1 MPADFLKCVADGGK
15 VITKDLGNGE
25 YIKICFKDGK
35 SYPGETMKKEI
46 QKKAHENQAIRTLI
60 PIGLEFAED
69 KAGGYELQVL
79 KPGQWDH
86 PAYGMVE
93 ITPEIQQEF
102 ADNFK
107 RDLRAHS
114 STIGLPIDE
123 EHYSDRGATG
133 WIKDLINK
141 GNEGLFAIVEWN
153 VKGRE
158 LIKNAIYRF
167 FSPEFY
173 FQYED
178 PEDRRLYNNVLVGG
192 ALTNRPYFKGL
203 NPVVLSENIIHK
215 HMDLKEIVKK
225 VFADLSDG
233 EKSFITS
240 HFSELTEDELTKFSE
255 LFKEGDVC
263 KLADGSDGVLSPD
276 KDGKMVC
283 MSAKDAAAKK
293 ASEKDAADKKA
304 KEEADKKKEEEEAA
318 KKKAEEDAAAAE
330 AAKNNGNNLG
340 MSESKIKELQK
351 QAEDGIK
358 ASEKLKKIEMS
369 DKIDGFIYSETNLEK
384 GKLPVSLK
392 DKVSEFAMSL
402 NESQMTKFFEIIEG
416 MPSAKLFSE
425 LGESALA
432 ANDGSVAPKG
442 VDEYSFNLDKKA
454 KELMKANDKLTYQ
467 SALVMAEKEL
477 AKK

>member
-1 MPADFLKCVADGGK
+1 LLVIRRPTRGLFPWFSLRSKLKKRAGVIRCVF
-15 VITKDLGNGE
+15 
-25 YIKICFKDGK
+25 FKDM
-35 SYPGETMKKEI
+35 PEIKKN
-46 QKKAHENQAIRTLI
+46 KKENQAIRTLV
-60 PIGLEFAED
+60 PIDLSFAED

-107 RDLRAHS
+107 KDLRAHS

-203 NPVVLSENIIHK
+203 NPVVLSENLIHK
-215 HMDLKEIVKK
+215 HMDLKKIMEK
-225 VFADLSDG
+225 VFADLSND

-240 HFSELTEDELTKFSE
+240 HFSELDEAGKE
-255 LFKEGDVC
+255 KFKEL
-263 KLADGSDGVLSPD
+263 KPAETEEE
-276 KDGKMVC
+276 
-283 MSAKDAAAKK
+283 KK
-293 ASEKDAADKKA
+293 AREEKEAADKKA
-304 KEEADKKKEEEEAA
+304 AEEAEAKKKEEEEAA
-318 KKKAEEDAAAAE
+318 KKKADEDAAAE
-330 AAKNNGNNLG
+330 AAKNNGNNIN
-340 MSESKIKELQK
+340 MSEAAIKDLK
-351 QAEDGIK
+351 DK
-358 ASEKLKKIEMS
+358 ADAGVKATEELKKIKMS
-369 DKIDGFIYSETNLEK
+369 EKISGFIYSESNAEN
-384 GKLPVSLK
+384 GKLPAALK
-392 DKVSEFAMSL
+392 DKVTEFAMSL
-402 NESQMTKFFEIIEG
+402 NDAQATKFFEIVNA

-432 ANDGSVAPKG
+432 NNDGSAAPKG
-442 VDEYSFNLDKKA
+442 VDEYSFSLDLKA
-454 KELMKANDKLTYQ
+454 KELMKANDKLSYQ
-467 SALVMAEKEL
+467 NALIAAEKEL